1 MARVARREPITIET
15 AAVNDIHHI
24 TEQHDIVAGC
34 NTDALGR
41 LRVPASCCCVANA
54 CAMWRWSPKARF
66 MPSTGQ
72 LMMVGAGDEWIPAKG
87 FCGLAGTPANL

>member
-1 MARVARREPITIET
+1 MVRIARREQIE
-15 AAVNDIHHI
+15 ARGDLCSEGAPNL
-24 TEQHDIVAGC
+24 EIVGGC

-41 LRVPASCCCVANA
+41 IRVPASCCCVANA

-66 MPSTGQ
+66 LPSTGQ